1 MNTIQAF
8 DCQMKLIEMNAKGR
22 EIDGIT
28 VYPTADEIYEEIK
41 LGSAIAEREQAGVFK
56 FFTQMTPKEYIK
68 HRKLMAA
75 YQKLAIDKISMSDAC
90 EIAGFDSEQAL
101 VKKFKQT
108 LGVTPGEVRKE
119 GNMSKYTHEVTFE
132 RMFGTKPS
140 PEKASWNVG
149 LDEFGRIVL
158 NSSNKVSEDTAWIIK
173 AGNNELRLEKQAGG
187 DEDDT
192 GWNIHISEN
201 NEISIS
207 KVSYELPPMEEYES
221 MFKEFREWA
230 DAYEPDYDDPIAE
243 LMNSRLNEE
252 YRDDFAVPC
261 DYEAAGD
268 YYMEYNP
275 DDMESDEY
283 MSLGRSIDVHDN
295 YEDYMVDDYLF
306 DGYDEDAICGPPSD
320 CGEKELPF

>member
-41 LGSAIAEREQAGVFK
+41 LGSAIAEWVQAGVFK

-75 YQKLAIDKISMSDAC
+75 YQKLANDKISMSDAC
-90 EIAGFDSEQAL
+90 EIAGFASEQAL

-108 LGVTPGEVRKE
+108 LDITPGEVRKK
-119 GNMSKYTHEVTFE
+119 GDMSKYTHEVTFE

-158 NSSNKVSEDTAWIIK
+158 NSSDKVSENTAWIIK

-187 DEDDT
+187 VEDD
-192 GWNIHISEN
+192 GQALVIEVDARVGG
-201 NEISIS
+201 
-207 KVSYELPPMEEYES
+207 KVEDVGGVVLEVILAQPLRVDLLQKRGEW
-221 MFKEFREWA
+221 KEG
-230 DAYEPDYDDPIAE
+230 
-243 LMNSRLNEE
+243 SRGLGLKKTK
-252 YRDDFAVPC
+252 P
-261 DYEAAGD
+261 EA
-268 YYMEYNP
+268 
-275 DDMESDEY
+275 
-283 MSLGRSIDVHDN
+283 
-295 YEDYMVDDYLF
+295 
-306 DGYDEDAICGPPSD
+306 
-320 CGEKELPF
+320 